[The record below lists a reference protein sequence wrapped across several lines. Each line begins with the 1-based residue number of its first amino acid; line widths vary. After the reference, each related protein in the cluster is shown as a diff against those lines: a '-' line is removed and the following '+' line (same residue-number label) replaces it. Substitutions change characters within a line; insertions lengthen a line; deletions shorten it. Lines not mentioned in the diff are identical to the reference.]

1 MNWDMHIESFKNYLN
16 LELGLSK
23 QTQKAYLS
31 DIRLF
36 AQTFPNSSPKKISKE
51 HILEYLYEIAK
62 VLDPK
67 SQARKLA
74 AIKQFFNYMVLRNY
88 VEIHPAEAI
97 ESPKYSRKIP
107 DTLSI
112 DEIDSLIEHID
123 FSKAQAY
130 RNQAIIECLY
140 ACGLRVSELV
150 NLRYSDIHNTEEIIQ
165 IHGKGNK
172 DRFVPIAPYT
182 LECIAKYE
190 EFERHKITIQKEYED
205 YVFLNRRGAK
215 LTRVMIFT
223 IVKDLAMRANL
234 KKNISPH
241 TFRHSFASHLLESG
255 ADLMSIKQMLGHE
268 SITTTEVYLH
278 IDKSKVKE
286 ILNTYHPRAKN

>member
-1 MNWDMHIESFKNYLN
+1 
-16 LELGLSK
+16 
-23 QTQKAYLS
+23 
-31 DIRLF
+31 
-36 AQTFPNSSPKKISKE
+36 
-51 HILEYLYEIAK
+51 
-62 VLDPK
+62 
-67 SQARKLA
+67 
-74 AIKQFFNYMVLRNY
+74 MVL
-88 VEIHPAEAI
+88 
-97 ESPKYSRKIP
+97 
-107 DTLSI
+107 TTQL
-112 DEIDSLIEHID
+112 
-123 FSKAQAY
+123 
-130 RNQAIIECLY
+130 LY
-140 ACGLRVSELV
+140 
-150 NLRYSDIHNTEEIIQ
+150 
-165 IHGKGNK
+165 
-172 DRFVPIAPYT
+172 
-182 LECIAKYE
+182 
-190 EFERHKITIQKEYED
+190 TIQKEYED